1 VTNNRRAHKRVTIAD
16 VAREAGLSPTTVS
29 HSLNGIGQVD
39 PRTRQHVK
47 DVAARLKYRPSVR
60 AQRLRTGRSHAIALL
75 SSMPAAVSAGESQL
89 GFFTEL
95 AMGLARKALLSGYV
109 LVLAPPMDQCNPL
122 ALMDIDGA
130 ILLEP
135 APDDPVARE
144 LDERAVPCV
153 TVGGE
158 PGPDNVDLQHAAAAD
173 LLLRHL
179 LQSGARRPG
188 LILGSSG
195 RASQRSF
202 HERYLAMAEA
212 RGFAPVVAFASEEAG
227 EEAGRLAAARL
238 LAGHPEL
245 DALCIPIDTF
255 ASGALRAIGEAGR
268 RVPEDLLLATRH
280 DGVRAR
286 TCQPPLTAVDLH
298 LDAVSHA
305 AVQRLLR
312 VLGHEV
318 QDPPVGVPAPTLVAR
333 RSTGA

>member
-1 VTNNRRAHKRVTIAD
+1 MTQNKRTHKRVTIAD

-60 AQRLRTGRSHAIALL
+60 AQRLRTGRSNAIALL
-75 SSMPAAVSAGESQL
+75 SSMPAAVSTGESRL

-95 AMGLARKALLSGYV
+95 AMGMAGKALLSGYV
-109 LVLAPPMDQCNPL
+109 LMLAPPMDQCNPL

-135 APDDPVARE
+135 APDDPIAQE
-144 LDERAVPCV
+144 LDERAVPYV

-173 LLLRHL
+173 LLLQHL

-188 LILGSSG
+188 LILGGSG
-195 RASQRSF
+195 RASQRNF
-202 HERYLAMAEA
+202 HERYLATAEA
-212 RGFAPVVAFASEEAG
+212 RGFPPVVAFAAEEIGA
-227 EEAGRLAAARL
+227 EAGRQAAARL
-238 LAGHPEL
+238 LAEHPEL

-255 ASGALRAIGEAGR
+255 ASGALRAIHDAGR
-268 RVPEDLLLATRH
+268 RVPDDMLLATRH

-298 LDAVSHA
+298 LDAVSHV

-312 VLGHEV
+312 MLGRES
-318 QDPPVGVPAPTLVAR
+318 QDAPVDVPTPALVAR